1 MNVTTNFIIYLLIN
15 LLNFLVDNLKEC
27 ILEIINNI
35 KDENIMDFIDEMKVQ
50 NSKNYL
56 NYFINI
62 TIKVYKARNILKDS
76 FLVLRKLKIYWN
88 MFSIINT
95 IELLKMILKK
105 LRIIHIPIMM
115 IWLSSWKKRKL
126 NYCKLF
132 IIMISLK
139 MINLW

>member
-105 LRIIHIPIMM
+105 LRIIPILIMM
-115 IWLSSWKKRKL
+115 IWLNSWKKQKQ